1 MGLKNVERIEEQN
14 VHQKTWFQRFRTS
27 AKYAVAVTAPMALM
41 NVTNAADAPVAP
53 DTSNIVTYLGLI
65 VVAIGVVGTAWLM
78 APLAAKGI
86 KAIRAAF

>member
-41 NVTNAADAPVAP
+41 NVANAAEPAAP
-53 DTSNIVTYLGLI
+53 DTTSIVTYLGLI